1 MNRMKIKA
9 VLELEYDNYG
19 AHTIAEFE
27 DIINA
32 GVTHLIDEG
41 MISGI
46 LEAILEDHALTVE
59 EIPIEVDDG

>member
-9 VLELEYDNYG
+9 TLELDYDNYG

-32 GVTHLIDEG
+32 GVIHLIEEG
-41 MISGI
+41 MISGV
-46 LEAILEDHALTVE
+46 LEAILEDHTLTVE
-59 EIPIEVDDG
+59 EIPGEVDDG

>member
-1 MNRMKIKA
+1 MNHIKIKA
-9 VLELEYDNYG
+9 VLELEYHNYG
-19 AHTIAEFE
+19 GHTLAEFE

-46 LEAILEDHALTVE
+46 LEAILEDHTLTVE
-59 EIPIEVDDG
+59 EISNE